1 MFPPIEQF
9 QRARRAGNFVTEIIG
24 PAAIR
29 IDVVKML
36 VQRFGEKPRYD
47 VEILVVV
54 SRQPARVLLRHFER
68 AARLRRVPRDVDFA
82 GAQHQKRE
90 SPCMG
95 MSAKGTHSGPP
106 RKADPTKSKHK
117 SRSDSSQRLVS
128 QYIPRCQ
135 KRKWRVRVVCTCG
148 PPPHRPPYP
157 PPPRLQPPQP
167 PRPHPH

>member
-135 KRKWRVRVVCTCG
+135 KRKWRVRFVCTG
-148 PPPHRPPYP
+148 E
-157 PPPRLQPPQP
+157 L
-167 PRPHPH
+167 RPHGQLDLAAARLHARKRLRQVR